1 MKMKNIR
8 TKMLVF
14 ILPVVILAM
23 FLLTLVSVESSR
35 RIIYNQIAKEMKSE
49 LTAQN
54 QTILNKLEN
63 VSETARSL
71 SFMVGTTYQDLD
83 LPKYEEMLSKVTLSN
98 DLILGSGIWFEPNMY
113 DSAQKYVGP
122 YVYRDGENLVTTY
135 DYSNA
140 EYDYHNQEYY
150 TITKGATEPII
161 TDPYYDATSGMIMS
175 SCAMPIYDKNNKFL
189 GCVTV
194 DMELTSIQN
203 IVNSVKVGQNGKAFL
218 LTGSGVYL
226 SFEDDAKVA
235 NAALITDDENK
246 SLAKAGEQI
255 LSNENGMTTYE
266 KNGEKYELYY
276 ATIEGVNWKLI
287 IEMPKSEINQPINKL
302 ITDLVIICII
312 AVFMA
317 MISVLLQVYSIA
329 KNIKRVQVFA
339 GFLAEGN
346 FSIEPLPVKTI
357 DELGQMGNSLNEMYD
372 SNKKVIMNISEH
384 ARDID
389 SASGSLNHSSM
400 LLSQQFG
407 NIEKYMMQVNEAM
420 MATSAATEE
429 VNAST
434 EEVDAYVSVLTQE
447 TEQSKKMTND
457 ISVRASRIQQKSRES
472 YDYATQLSKKYEAEL
487 GASIEH
493 VEVVENIV
501 EMADMISGIAE
512 QINLLSLNAS
522 IEAARAGEHGRGFA
536 VVASE
541 IGKLANDTSTAVD
554 RIQNT
559 ILQVK
564 DAVESLTSGSQ
575 SLLQFVQ
582 STVTPDYNSFVEVA
596 KQYGNDAQSMEE
608 VSQKISDM
616 SKNINKIMNEVSEAI
631 QNIAESAQT
640 TADSSAKTL
649 DSVSEVGVVVDEVSE
664 MSEKQKHIVS
674 DLNDMVNRFRLS

>member
-1 MKMKNIR
+1 
-8 TKMLVF
+8 
-14 ILPVVILAM
+14 
-23 FLLTLVSVESSR
+23 
-35 RIIYNQIAKEMKSE
+35 
-49 LTAQN
+49 
-54 QTILNKLEN
+54 
-63 VSETARSL
+63 
-71 SFMVGTTYQDLD
+71 
-83 LPKYEEMLSKVTLSN
+83 
-98 DLILGSGIWFEPNMY
+98 
-113 DSAQKYVGP
+113 
-122 YVYRDGENLVTTY
+122 
-135 DYSNA
+135 
-140 EYDYHNQEYY
+140 
-150 TITKGATEPII
+150 
-161 TDPYYDATSGMIMS
+161 
-175 SCAMPIYDKNNKFL
+175 
-189 GCVTV
+189 
-194 DMELTSIQN
+194 
-203 IVNSVKVGQNGKAFL
+203 
-218 LTGSGVYL
+218 
-226 SFEDDAKVA
+226 
-235 NAALITDDENK
+235 
-246 SLAKAGEQI
+246 
-255 LSNENGMTTYE
+255 
-266 KNGEKYELYY
+266 
-276 ATIEGVNWKLI
+276 
-287 IEMPKSEINQPINKL
+287 
-302 ITDLVIICII
+302 
-312 AVFMA
+312 
-317 MISVLLQVYSIA
+317 
-329 KNIKRVQVFA
+329 
-339 GFLAEGN
+339 
-346 FSIEPLPVKTI
+346 
-357 DELGQMGNSLNEMYD
+357 
-372 SNKKVIMNISEH
+372 
-384 ARDID
+384 
-389 SASGSLNHSSM
+389 
-400 LLSQQFG
+400 
-407 NIEKYMMQVNEAM
+407 MMQVNEAM

-457 ISVRASRIQQKSRES
+457 IYERARRIQQKSSES
-472 YDYATQLSKKYEAEL
+472 FDYATQLSKKYESEL

-564 DAVESLTSGSQ
+564 DAVESLTNGSQ

-608 VSQKISDM
+608 VSQKISEM
-616 SKNINKIMNEVSEAI
+616 SKNINKITNEVSEAI

>member
-23 FLLTLVSVESSR
+23 FLLTLVSVASSR
-35 RIIYNQIAKEMKSE
+35 KIIYNQIAKEMKSE

-98 DLILGSGIWFEPNMY
+98 DLILGSGIWFEPNVY
-113 DSAQKYVGP
+113 DTAQKYVGP
-122 YVYRDGENLVTTY
+122 YVYRDGDNLVTTY

-161 TDPYYDATSGMIMS
+161 TDPYYDPTSGMIMS

-194 DMELTSIQN
+194 DIELTSIQD
-203 IVNSVKVGQNGKAFL
+203 IVNSIKVGQNGKAFL

-235 NAALITDDENK
+235 NAALITADENK

-287 IEMPKSEINQPINKL
+287 IEMPKSEINMPINKL
-302 ITDLVIICII
+302 ITDLVIICIL

-339 GFLAEGN
+339 SFLAEGD
-346 FSIEPLPVKTI
+346 FSIDPLPVKSI

-372 SNKKVIMNISEH
+372 SNKKVITNISEH

-389 SASGSLNHSSM
+389 LASGSLNHSSM
-400 LLSQQFG
+400 QLSEQFS
-407 NIEKYMMQVNEAM
+407 NIEKYMMKVNEAM

-457 ISVRASRIQQKSRES
+457 IYERARRIQQKSRES
-472 YDYATQLSKKYEAEL
+472 FDYATQLSKKYESEL

-564 DAVESLTSGSQ
+564 DAVESLTNGSQ

-608 VSQKISDM
+608 VSQKISEM